1 MWLLYKFSAYSIRE
15 IKAWA
20 VSELSSFIVNCY
32 NIEYDKFTLFMRFNS
47 IFKPLKMMNRPYFD
61 VNLHK
66 IIWIQ
71 MIS

>member
-1 MWLLYKFSAYSIRE
+1 MRLLYKFCTHSVGK

-20 VSELSSFIVNCY
+20 VSELPSFIVNCY
-32 NIEYDKFTLFMRFNS
+32 NIEDDRFTLFVRFNS
-47 IFKPLKMMNRPYFD
+47 IFKPLKMMNRPYFY
-61 VNLHK
+61 VNLHE